1 MSLLAIKIGN
11 TNIAL
16 GLFKNGEIERSW
28 RIETRPEMTED
39 EYGGLVLDLFSL
51 AGIAPERVTA
61 AAIVSVVPSLTGT
74 WADVARSRFGVTP
87 FVVGPGMVTGI
98 KIRYQ
103 DPRTLGADR
112 LVAVIAARAR
122 HGSPAVVIDFGTA
135 TTFNA
140 LDAAGD
146 FGGGAIA
153 PGLNIESE
161 ALHLFTARLPRVEI
175 SPPARAIATN
185 TPDALRS
192 GIFFGYAGLVEGMVA
207 RFKAEMAG
215 PVRVVATGGLAS
227 RLAPYCPSI
236 EIVDPDL
243 AFHGLAILYD
253 LNHENENLPR

>member
-1 MSLLAIKIGN
+1 MSLLAVKIGN

-28 RIETRPEMTED
+28 RIETRAEMTQD
-39 EYGGLVLDLFSL
+39 EYGGVVFDLFSS
-51 AGIAPERVTA
+51 AGISPARVTA
-61 AAIVSVVPSLTGT
+61 VAIVSVVPAVTGA
-74 WADVARSRFGVTP
+74 WADLASSRFGCTP
-87 FVVGPGMVTGI
+87 FVVGPGMLTGI
-98 KIRYQ
+98 KIHYQ
-103 DPRTLGADR
+103 DARTLGADR

-122 HGSPAVVIDFGTA
+122 HGSPAIVIDFGTA

-140 LDAAGD
+140 VDAAGD
-146 FGGGAIA
+146 FAGGAIA

-192 GIFFGYAGLVEGMVA
+192 GIFYGYAGLVEGLVA
-207 RFKAEMAG
+207 RLKAEMQV
-215 PVRVVATGGLAS
+215 PVRVIATGGLAS